1 MATGTVPFIFQSW
14 KELSSTMNEP
24 YLKKYSY
31 DPSLPSPLIH
41 LLRKVF
47 VFDKKERITIEQV
60 LKHSFFTG
68 DPLEQ

>member
-1 MATGTVPFIFQSW
+1 
-14 KELSSTMNEP
+14 MNEP